1 MAYIKKKS
9 ERKFKITVCNGY
21 KVNGQKR
28 MKAQTITVP
37 SSVPKRGIQQ
47 YVMAEAERIEKKFKY
62 GVEESDQTHFDQYA
76 ENWLKR
82 QQPFFKATTYAG
94 YKRNL
99 DIVYPLIGGIPLAKL
114 LPMTLEEMCEELR
127 KRPGRGGN
135 CIKETTVQKYLE
147 TVSSV
152 LEDAK
157 KKGYETTVNIMA
169 VSKVNE
175 DDLETGL
182 ELLAQSSVDVI
193 YLVDSFGAF
202 YPEQIE
208 RLSDKYLNIAAKY
221 NKKVGIHAHNNQ
233 QLAFANTIEAMTQGV
248 SYLDATVD
256 GMGRGAG
263 NCALELLLGF
273 LKNPKYQVA
282 PILKIIEEYTHKF
295 KAEGVKWGYDIPY
308 LLTGQYNTHPRP
320 AIQFVKED
328 RQDYY
333 KFSNELYDIINS

>member
-1 MAYIKKKS
+1 MI
-9 ERKFKITVCNGY
+9 
-21 KVNGQKR
+21 
-28 MKAQTITVP
+28 
-37 SSVPKRGIQQ
+37 
-47 YVMAEAERIEKKFKY
+47 
-62 GVEESDQTHFDQYA
+62 
-76 ENWLKR
+76 
-82 QQPFFKATTYAG
+82 
-94 YKRNL
+94 
-99 DIVYPLIGGIPLAKL
+99 
-114 LPMTLEEMCEELR
+114 
-127 KRPGRGGN
+127 
-135 CIKETTVQKYLE
+135 
-147 TVSSV
+147 
-152 LEDAK
+152 EDAA
-157 KKGYETTVNIMA
+157 KKGYETTINIMA
-169 VSKVNE
+169 VSKARTE
-175 DDLETGL
+175 DITAALETLGQTPVN
-182 ELLAQSSVDVI
+182 AFYI
-193 YLVDSFGAF
+193 VDSYGAL
-202 YPEQIE
+202 YPEE
-208 RLSDKYLNIAAKY
+208 SRRLADLYCSIADKHGKS
-221 NKKVGIHAHNNQ
+221 VGIHAHNNQ

>member
-1 MAYIKKKS
+1 M
-9 ERKFKITVCNGY
+9 
-21 KVNGQKR
+21 
-28 MKAQTITVP
+28 
-37 SSVPKRGIQQ
+37 
-47 YVMAEAERIEKKFKY
+47 IEKKGSILTVREDIKVFDCTIRDGGLVNNYHFSDAFVKAHYETCVAAGVDYMEIGKNVSPTIMSVDEYGPWNFCKEEDIRRIVGENKTNMKIAVMADVGRTDFKKDIIAKKDSPIDLIRIATY
-62 GVEESDQTHFDQYA
+62 INAIPAAVEM
-76 ENWLKR
+76 
-82 QQPFFKATTYAG
+82 
-94 YKRNL
+94 
-99 DIVYPLIGGIPLAKL
+99 I
-114 LPMTLEEMCEELR
+114 
-127 KRPGRGGN
+127 
-135 CIKETTVQKYLE
+135 
-147 TVSSV
+147 
-152 LEDAK
+152 EDAA
-157 KKGYETTVNIMA
+157 KKGYETTINIMA
-169 VSKVNE
+169 VSKARTE
-175 DDLETGL
+175 DITAALETLGKTPVN
-182 ELLAQSSVDVI
+182 AFYI
-193 YLVDSFGAF
+193 VDSYGAL
-202 YPEQIE
+202 YPEE
-208 RLSDKYLNIAAKY
+208 SRRLADLYCSIADKYGKS
-221 NKKVGIHAHNNQ
+221 VGIHAHNNQ